1 MINNRPLVSIILPV
15 YNDETNIEKA
25 VNSVLNQTYRN
36 IELLIYNDGS
46 SDSTQ
51 KIITNIDSPLIRIF
65 NNDKNLGL
73 TKALNFL
80 IRKSNGEIIARQ
92 DSDDISYLDR
102 IETQVNFLQSNG
114 LDATASRAIRK
125 NSKRKIPSGSFYLPL
140 KIQVLYKNPMIH
152 GTLMI
157 KKSVLEELNL
167 YNEEFKY
174 SQDFKLLVDLLNNG
188 YKFKIL
194 NKVLYELN
202 LMNNISSK
210 FRDEQKKFFNKA
222 KKGYKLFNL

>member
-1 MINNRPLVSIILPV
+1 MINNRPLVSVILPV
-15 YNDETNIEKA
+15 YNDEKNIEKA
-25 VNSVLNQTYRN
+25 INSVLNQTYSN

-46 SDSTQ
+46 TDSTQ
-51 KIITNIDSPLIRIF
+51 KIVTNIDSPLIRIF

-114 LDATASRAIRK
+114 LDATASRARRK
-125 NSKRKIPSGSFYLPL
+125 NSKRKIPSISFYLPL

-157 KKSVLEELNL
+157 KKTVLKELNL

>member
-1 MINNRPLVSIILPV
+1 MINNHPLVSVILPV
-15 YNDETNIEKA
+15 YNDETNIENAIK
-25 VNSVLNQTYRN
+25 SILNQTYNN

-46 SDSTQ
+46 SDTTQ
-51 KIITNIDSPLIRIF
+51 EIVSNIDSPSIRIF
-65 NNDKNLGL
+65 SGEKNLGL

-80 IRKSNGEIIARQ
+80 IKKCNGEIIARQ
-92 DSDDISYLDR
+92 DSDDISHLNR
-102 IETQVNFLQSNG
+102 IEMQINYLQSHK

-125 NSKRKIPSGSFYLPL
+125 NSMRKIPSLSFYLPL

-188 YKFKIL
+188 YKFKVL

-202 LMNNISSK
+202 LTNNISSK
-210 FRDEQKKFFNKA
+210 FRDDQRKYFKIA
-222 KKGYKLFNL
+222 KKDYKLFNL